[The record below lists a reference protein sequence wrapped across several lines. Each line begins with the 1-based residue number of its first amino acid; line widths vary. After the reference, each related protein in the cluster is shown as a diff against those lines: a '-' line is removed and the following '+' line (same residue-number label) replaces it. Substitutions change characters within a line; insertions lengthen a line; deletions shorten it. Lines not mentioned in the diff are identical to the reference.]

1 MEKTQIQVQENLQK
15 ISQKLNLRISNQ
27 GEVDLQGD
35 INSTDLQSVLDSS
48 HLRNKLYLEYQ
59 KQIDRES
66 NLMVIYIGLIFS
78 SLIGLICFCA
88 MNQSPKSSYQQ
99 SLGVQNHVYNG

>member
-27 GEVDLQGD
+27 GEVDLQGNV
-35 INSTDLQSVLDSS
+35 NSTDLQAILDNS

-66 NLMVIYIGLIFS
+66 NLIVVYIGLIFS

-88 MNQSPKSSYQQ
+88 MNQSPKSSYQ
-99 SLGVQNHVYNG
+99 SLGVSNHVHNG

>member
-66 NLMVIYIGLIFS
+66 NLTVLYIGLVFS

-88 MNQSPKSSYQQ
+88 MNQSKTTYQQ